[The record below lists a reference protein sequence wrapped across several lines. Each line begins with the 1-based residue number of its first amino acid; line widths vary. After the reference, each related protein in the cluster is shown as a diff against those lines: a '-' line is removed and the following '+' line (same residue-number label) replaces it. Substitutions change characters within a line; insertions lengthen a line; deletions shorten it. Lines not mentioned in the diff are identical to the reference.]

1 MKPKQKCLLISLICL
16 MLFIHQKAVAGIES
30 LGNATCQK
38 EYLDIFSREEIN
50 MTLAFGYDDISETTT
65 NDLASLNLFIKTLTA
80 KCSVWDQ
87 RMCGFKILSKSPHVL
102 VKKFFGPDG
111 KPRTLK
117 ITADAS
123 SVSSDDKANRLNPL
137 QKIQS
142 ENMKQLF
149 VNGLQNSEVTIYM
162 GHSRDGGGPS
172 FEPAKLLSNGHVN
185 YSYYH
190 KNKKDKHLMVNAL
203 AKTPNK
209 SRIVALI
216 SCSSIRWFSRSIESS
231 APSSGIIGT
240 NEAFYTGNFKEVF
253 PLMEQIFS
261 YNCLKDFKI
270 DDAAKA
276 SQILT
281 NKHWKVSESS
291 QKISKAELDKRTLE
305 TLASYLRHDD
315 INIRREAFLE
325 IKSYDS
331 RLYTPVVWK
340 ELKAYSFGNTL
351 GKNF

>member
-1 MKPKQKCLLISLICL
+1 MLSLI
-16 MLFIHQKAVAGIES
+16 ITPARAGIES

-38 EYLDIFSREEIN
+38 EYLDIFAKNEIN
-50 MTLAFGYDDISETTT
+50 MTLAFGYDDISETAT
-65 NDLASLNLFIKTLTA
+65 NDLSSLNLFVKTLTA

-87 RMCGFKILSKSPHVL
+87 RMCGFKVDSKGPYVLS
-102 VKKFFGPDG
+102 KKFFGPDG
-111 KPRTLK
+111 RPRTLK

-123 SVSSDDKANRLNPL
+123 SVSADDKANRLNPL

-149 VNGLQNSEVTIYM
+149 VKGLQDSEVTIYM

-172 FEPAKLLSNGHVN
+172 FEPPRLLSNGHVN

-190 KNKKDKHLMVNAL
+190 KNKKDKLLMVNAL
-203 AKTPNK
+203 AKSPNK

-216 SCSSIRWFSRSIESS
+216 SCSSIRWFARSIESS
-231 APSSGIIGT
+231 APSSGLIGT
-240 NEAFYTGNFKEVF
+240 NEAFHTGNFKEVF
-253 PLMEQIFS
+253 PLMERIFT
-261 YNCLKDFKI
+261 YQCLKDYQI
-270 DDAAKA
+270 QDAAKA

-281 NKHWKVSESS
+281 NKQWKIPAQNQSL
-291 QKISKAELDKRTLE
+291 SKAELDKRTLE
-305 TLASYLRHDD
+305 TLATYLRHSD
-315 INIRREAFLE
+315 INVRREAHLE

-331 RLYTPVVWK
+331 RLYTPTVWK

-351 GKNF
+351 GRNF